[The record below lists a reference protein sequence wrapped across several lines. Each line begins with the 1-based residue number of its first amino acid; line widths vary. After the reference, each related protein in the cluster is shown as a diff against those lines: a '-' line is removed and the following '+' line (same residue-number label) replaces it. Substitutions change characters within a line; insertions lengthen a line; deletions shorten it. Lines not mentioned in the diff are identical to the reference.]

1 MTEEEKP
8 ITDLKLNEFD
18 IFREYL
24 IGLRNHYGPYHES
37 KERIA
42 WAAITIYM
50 TGVIAITISIVS
62 NYKILPIGMWGKL
75 AFSSLLI
82 FTAVLISIFIW
93 NEFKNRQ
100 VAVEIVR
107 SVGEL
112 LAKLTN
118 PDFTIDF
125 EDMKHE
131 NYRNP
136 INGERYVFPK
146 IFCDHLNTEEE
157 QIRVWKPSRDLFLIM
172 ISIWT
177 LSMLFLI
184 WAPSICNCP

>member
-1 MTEEEKP
+1 
-8 ITDLKLNEFD
+8 
-18 IFREYL
+18 
-24 IGLRNHYGPYHES
+24 
-37 KERIA
+37 
-42 WAAITIYM
+42 M

-62 NYKILPIGMWGKL
+62 NYKILPIGVGGKL

-82 FTAVLISIFIW
+82 VTAFLTSIFIW

-131 NYRNP
+131 NYRSP
-136 INGERYVFPK
+136 ING
-146 IFCDHLNTEEE
+146 
-157 QIRVWKPSRDLFLIM
+157 
-172 ISIWT
+172 
-177 LSMLFLI
+177 
-184 WAPSICNCP
+184 